1 MSTGGGVS
9 WTPRRLFHQEPLQ
22 EGTCPRKNAPAKTL
36 FSFPDSEWSKL
47 MPLDKRLDDD
57 IKQTLI
63 ATQQGLKERASQK
76 YDGVVGTLPDWMPP
90 DFHLQFE
97 DARNQLLTQL
107 SHAEV
112 FSYLKEYGKYLKPK
126 YDGRPR
132 FPIAYTKLI
141 GTLHYIQK
149 AVSLDETKGLG
160 WLVGSIAAGKIEK
173 GRKYSTHQSNIAKRP
188 RGKVGDNGENIED
201 IIENLTGNEEAT
213 AQDLWGH
220 FHSALDDHQL
230 NPEETP
236 HKTDSAKSTITYDFK
251 DGRKSITFGRFATVL
266 SQLRKRKGKS
276 R

>member
-1 MSTGGGVS
+1 MPIKKKLPSRDNVLL
-9 WTPRRLFHQEPLQ
+9 PRQRMVEADAADTRLFDDME
-22 EGTCPRKNAPAKTL
+22 KTL
-36 FSFPDSEWSKL
+36 RSHL
-47 MPLDKRLDDD
+47 LVLN
-57 IKQTLI
+57 
-63 ATQQGLKERASQK
+63 ERAKKK

-97 DARNQLLTQL
+97 DARNRLLTQL
-107 SHAEV
+107 SHTEV
-112 FSYLKEYGKYLKPK
+112 FSYLQEYGKYLKPK

-149 AVSLDETKGLG
+149 AVSLDETKGLA
-160 WLVGSIAAGKIEK
+160 WLVGPIAAGKIEK

-188 RGKVGDNGENIED
+188 RGKVGDNGENIEH
-201 IIENLTGNEEAT
+201 IIENLTRDEEAT

-220 FHSALDDHQL
+220 FHSALDDYQL

-251 DGRKSITFGRFATVL
+251 DGQKSITFGRFATVL
-266 SQLRKRKGKS
+266 SQWRKRKGKS